1 MANYAI
7 QLRRGTSGEHS
18 SFTGLVGEITVNTSN
33 NSIHVHDGSTAGGH
47 ELAKQATVANLSSD
61 TIIDADSDTSVKVE
75 ASADSD
81 TIDFTVAGTTIA
93 KFESTGLI
101 PSANVTYDLGS
112 SSNQWRDLYLSN
124 ATIVMGGSEIGM
136 DANGDMEVKDSGT
149 GNLKKLI
156 IDEIQMGTGAG
167 AVKLKKGNN
176 GKLAVTNVSDA
187 GTGGS
192 EVVDDTSPQLGGDLD
207 LNSNNITGT
216 GNINT
221 TGSIT
226 ISGDLTV
233 NGTTT
238 TVNSTTLSVADPLI
252 ILNEGATGA
261 NANDLGMVFERG
273 SSTNTAFIYDES
285 ADEFAFVNTT
295 EDGTTAGDI
304 TISTYADIHAGTM
317 TGTATAAQYA
327 DVAERYH
334 SGIEM
339 EAGTVVCF
347 GGDNEI
353 EACKENGCT
362 RVAGVISTAP
372 AFMMNKDAGDDATH
386 PYVALAGRVPCK
398 VTGTVKKGDMLMA
411 SDKEGHAKAGPFKGG
426 AMIGK
431 AIEDFDGESGVIEV
445 AVNLM

>member
-1 MANYAI
+1 
-7 QLRRGTSGEHS
+7 
-18 SFTGLVGEITVNTSN
+18 
-33 NSIHVHDGSTAGGH
+33 
-47 ELAKQATVANLSSD
+47 
-61 TIIDADSDTSVKVE
+61 
-75 ASADSD
+75 
-81 TIDFTVAGTTIA
+81 
-93 KFESTGLI
+93 
-101 PSANVTYDLGS
+101 
-112 SSNQWRDLYLSN
+112 
-124 ATIVMGGSEIGM
+124 
-136 DANGDMEVKDSGT
+136 
-149 GNLKKLI
+149 
-156 IDEIQMGTGAG
+156 
-167 AVKLKKGNN
+167 
-176 GKLAVTNVSDA
+176 
-187 GTGGS
+187 
-192 EVVDDTSPQLGGDLD
+192 
-207 LNSNNITGT
+207 
-216 GNINT
+216 
-221 TGSIT
+221 
-226 ISGDLTV
+226 
-233 NGTTT
+233 
-238 TVNSTTLSVADPLI
+238 VNSTTLSVADPLI

-261 NANDLGMVFERG
+261 NANDLGLVFERG
-273 SSTNTAFIYDES
+273 DTTNTAFIYDES

-295 EDGTTAGDI
+295 EDGTTVGDV
-304 TISTYADIHAGTM
+304 TISTYANIRANTM

-398 VTGTVKKGDMLMA
+398 VTGTIKKGDMLMA